1 MATNVYI
8 DGFNLYYGTLRRKWP
23 QYKWL
28 DLQAFC
34 DNLLAGHQVN
44 RIRYFTARVINT
56 PQNPHLNSQQRI
68 YLRALATLPKVAIHY
83 GNFRSH
89 DVRMPLAAPPPG
101 GPATALV
108 RRTEEKG
115 SDVNLASYLLLDCFE
130 NDCDEFVVISNDSD
144 FAEPIRIIRD
154 RFQRRIGVVNPNH
167 RNRSVN
173 LQNAASWSYSY
184 IPRRTFRDSQL
195 PLHLV
200 DASGI
205 FRKPDAWQLR

>member
-1 MATNVYI
+1 MKTNVYI
-8 DGFNLYYGTLRRKWP
+8 DGFNLYYGALRPRP

-28 DLQAFC
+28 DLQALC
-34 DNLLAGHQVN
+34 DKLLVGHRVN
-44 RIRYFTARVINT
+44 RIRYFTVRVSNT
-56 PQNPHLNSQQRI
+56 PQDAEIDLRQQI
-68 YLRALATLPKVAIHY
+68 YLRALATLPKVVIHY

-89 DVRMPLAAPPPG
+89 DVRMPLAEPSPS
-101 GPATALV
+101 GPATVLV

-130 NDCDEFVVISNDSD
+130 NDCDEFVVVSNDSD

-184 IPRRTFRDSQL
+184 IPRRVLRDSQL
-195 PLHLV
+195 PLRLA
-200 DASGI
+200 DAGGD
-205 FRKPDAWQLR
+205 FRKPDAWRHG

>member
-1 MATNVYI
+1 MKTNVYI
-8 DGFNLYYGTLRRKWP
+8 DGFNLYYGALRRRP

-34 DNLLAGHQVN
+34 DNLLAGEPVN
-44 RIRYFTARVINT
+44 RIRYFTARVSYT
-56 PQNPHLNSQQRI
+56 PQDAEIDLRQQI
-68 YLRALATLPKVAIHY
+68 YLRALGTLPKVVIHY

-89 DVRMPLAAPPPG
+89 NVRMPLAAPPPG

-167 RNRSVN
+167 RNRSVS
-173 LQNAASWSYSY
+173 LPNAASWSYSY
-184 IPRRTFRDSQL
+184 IPRRVLRDSQL
-195 PLHLV
+195 PLRLT
-200 DASGI
+200 DAGGN
-205 FRKPDAWQLR
+205 FRKPDAWQRG